1 MCRVDGL
8 LRFGSRSMVR
18 LPKVY
23 GFVTLSRFAIRRSSS
38 DAEVLGALI
47 KAPEFEGPGYDLP
60 TPTAE
65 QVQEWEAFRA
75 RLMDR
80 LTQGGQ
86 ASIPPVDRRPRHGPL
101 LVSGSVSALTRSRR
115 QTTPDRS
122 CANGPANM
130 ETRLPRYPHSS
141 SLRSTPPWMRL

>member
-23 GFVTLSRFAIRRSSS
+23 GFATLSRFAIRRSSS

-65 QVQEWEAFRA
+65 QLQEWEAFRA

-101 LVSGSVSALTRSRR
+101 LVSEIRVGSYKITTADHARSVMREM
-115 QTTPDRS
+115 
-122 CANGPANM
+122 GPRIWRPACRGIR
-130 ETRLPRYPHSS
+130 TGRV
-141 SLRSTPPWMRL
+141 

>member
-18 LPKVY
+18 LPEAY
-23 GFVTLSRFAIRRSSS
+23 GFATLSRFAIRRSSS
-38 DAEVLGALI
+38 DAEVLGELI

-86 ASIPPVDRRPRHGPL
+86 ASIPRWIGGRATG
-101 LVSGSVSALTRSRR
+101 
-115 QTTPDRS
+115 
-122 CANGPANM
+122 
-130 ETRLPRYPHSS
+130 HSS
-141 SLRSTPPWMRL
+141 F